1 MPATR
6 VAVGVATEVM
16 DETGVVGA
24 VDAVGAEGEV
34 ETKERNSTAF
44 SFFFPYV
51 FAEEMDMKDTP
62 GEKEMVVNE
71 FLLGTSVWWD

>member
-1 MPATR
+1 
-6 VAVGVATEVM
+6 M

-34 ETKERNSTAF
+34 ETKEWNITVF

-51 FAEEMDMKDTP
+51 FLQK
-62 GEKEMVVNE
+62 K
-71 FLLGTSVWWD
+71 WI